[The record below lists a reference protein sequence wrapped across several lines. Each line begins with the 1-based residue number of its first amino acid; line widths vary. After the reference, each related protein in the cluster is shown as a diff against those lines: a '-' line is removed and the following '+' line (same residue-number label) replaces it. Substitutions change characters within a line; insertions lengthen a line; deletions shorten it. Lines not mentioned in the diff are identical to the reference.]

1 MTVTLTREYFD
12 ENLLLTFQILSLI
25 MTGISDKVKRTI
37 FVIAGTIFLIIG
49 FIGVVI
55 PVLPTTPFLL
65 LAAACYIRGSKR
77 IHNWMINNS
86 IFGDFVKNYME
97 KKGITIK
104 QKVTTLIFLW
114 LTITISIYYFIESFP
129 IIILLFV
136 IAIAVSV
143 HILRIRTL

>member
-1 MTVTLTREYFD
+1 
-12 ENLLLTFQILSLI
+12 
-25 MTGISDKVKRTI
+25 MTGISDKVKRII
-37 FVIAGTIFLIIG
+37 FVIAGTLFLIIG
-49 FIGVVI
+49 LIGIII

-86 IFGDFVKNYME
+86 LFGDFVKNYLE
-97 KKGITIK
+97 RKGITIR
-104 QKVTTLIFLW
+104 QKITSLLFLW
-114 LTITISIYYFIESFP
+114 LTITISIYYLIDSFP

>member
-1 MTVTLTREYFD
+1 
-12 ENLLLTFQILSLI
+12 
-25 MTGISDKVKRTI
+25 MTGISDKVKRII
-37 FVIAGTIFLIIG
+37 FVIAGTLFLIIG
-49 FIGVVI
+49 LIGIII

-77 IHNWMINNS
+77 IHNLMINNS
-86 IFGDFVKNYME
+86 LFGDFVKNYLE
-97 KKGITIK
+97 RKGITIR
-104 QKVTTLIFLW
+104 QKITSLLFLW
-114 LTITISIYYFIESFP
+114 LTITISIYYLIDSFP

>member
-1 MTVTLTREYFD
+1 MTD
-12 ENLLLTFQILSLI
+12 
-25 MTGISDKVKRTI
+25 ISDKVKRTI
-37 FVIAGTIFLIIG
+37 FVIVGTIFLIIG

-55 PVLPTTPFLL
+55 PVLPTTLFLL
-65 LAAACYIRGSKR
+65 LAATYYIRGSKR
-77 IHNWMINNS
+77 IHYWMINNGV
-86 IFGDFVKNYME
+86 FGDFVKKYME

-104 QKVTTLIFLW
+104 LKVTSLIFLW
-114 LTITISIYYFIESFP
+114 LTITISIYYLIDNFP